1 MPGRLRCSVGSPAH
15 LLHRRIS
22 SSPTSM
28 PIASAPS
35 RRFRLAR
42 IRSGRRRRRTGHHHP
57 RAARSQRTRIRWRA
71 GRGYRPTSCHT
82 GPRTPELLHHERRQT
97 VPVSHACGGVDQ
109 PKNVRTKRRRVR
121 PRYRRASRCD
131 RPGWCRSGNR
141 GRTRELAH
149 NTNETNPTGR
159 MDFMSV
165 VPLPLAVGAS
175 GNSARQTKLSE
186 TVCAKITVMGSGGQG
201 QTLCSA
207 RIAPIATGRDD
218 SGGEPAP
225 RETVGLRCL
234 LWAIPRARQPL
245 LAPTPLPIRS
255 RSRRESLRAAIHIEE
270 DLPGSRRRP
279 VVRVFR
285 RIDR

>member
-1 MPGRLRCSVGSPAH
+1 VEVS
-15 LLHRRIS
+15 I
-22 SSPTSM
+22 
-28 PIASAPS
+28 S
-35 RRFRLAR
+35 RRTFAR
-42 IRSGRRRRRTGHHHP
+42 NVAGSVPDI
-57 RAARSQRTRIRWRA
+57 AAPVAAIA
-71 GRGYRPTSCHT
+71 RG
-82 GPRTPELLHHERRQT
+82 GAEAAIVDELER
-97 VPVSHACGGVDQ
+97 
-109 PKNVRTKRRRVR
+109 
-121 PRYRRASRCD
+121 
-131 RPGWCRSGNR
+131 
-141 GRTRELAH
+141 LAH